1 MPDGARF
8 DRVVMIDWS
17 ASSVPTP
24 ARADS
29 VWLGE
34 MQAGR
39 DLDPQPLPTRR
50 AAEDAVAARIDDA
63 LRAGERVLVGF
74 DFAFGYP
81 EGFAARVCGDPSAFA
96 LWDWIADALTDDDRN
111 RNDRF
116 ALADRMNRLFPDGG
130 GPFWGRPASQ
140 ALTHLS
146 THKTRDLGLSGLPEH
161 RHVERWLRDGKGP
174 GRAVKSVWQLHYTG
188 SVGGQ
193 VLTGL
198 PVLAR
203 LRRRF
208 GAAVSVWPFEPPETP
223 VVIAEIY
230 PALIDDAVRTSRVH
244 DVRDARQV
252 ALMARAFAR
261 AEVGAMFRLPD
272 GLAPGAADAIRREE
286 GWILGAG
293 HHAALAAA
301 LA

>member
-1 MPDGARF
+1 MRF
-8 DRVVMIDWS
+8 DRVMVIDWS

-29 VWLGE
+29 IWLGE
-34 MQAGR
+34 VQGQASLGP
-39 DLDPQPLPTRR
+39 LPLPTRGT
-50 AAEDAVAARIDDA
+50 AEDAVVTRIDAA
-63 LRAGERVLVGF
+63 LQAGERMLVGF

-81 EGFAARVCGDPSAFA
+81 AGFAERVCGDGSAFA
-96 LWDWIADALTDDDRN
+96 LWDWVEAQLTDDARN

-116 ALADRMNRLFPDGG
+116 ALADRINRLFPEGA
-130 GPFWGRPASQ
+130 GPFWGRPASLG
-140 ALTHLS
+140 LTCLP
-146 THKTRDLGLSGLPEH
+146 THKRRNMGLAGLAEH
-161 RHVERWLRDGKGP
+161 RHVEGWLRAAKGP
-174 GRAVKSVWQLHYTG
+174 GRAVKSVWQLHYAG

-208 GAAVSVWPFEPPETP
+208 GAAVSVWPFQDPDSA

-230 PALIDDAVRTSRVH
+230 PALIDEAVRMSALH
-244 DVRDARQV
+244 PIRDARQV
-252 ALMARAFAR
+252 GLLARAFAR
-261 AEVGAMFRLPD
+261 ADLGAMFRIPD
-272 GLAPGAADAIRREE
+272 GLAPGATDAVHGEE

-293 HHAALAAA
+293 HDAALAAA
-301 LA
+301 LT